1 MSNKLLIEKLAT
13 TENVNLFLNETYEIP
28 LSTEISKYN
37 LEKKLIWEF
46 NISFPVS
53 CNKIKIDIEAIKND
67 GYILTTN
74 QNYFSLKTEAQEL
87 CSFENFLG
95 NYYNKK
101 DKLKIT
107 ESIIV
112 DFTSVAGWVMTFTS
126 TSSKELLIHSI
137 KITPVKEIKSTE
149 IEYKGEIVQL
159 ENGGNRYIAKIYNK
173 NNEDITSKCTFKW
186 YSYNKGQWVQEEK
199 QNTSYGYFSKAP
211 NNLAVQAFVDSH
223 TIEIYKRKNIDE
235 MPSLNN
241 GKDIYYFVYNKY
253 NTIDSSLLNQEYIIG
268 NLSNFNNNNYWNFL
282 DNVIPF
288 GLTDY
293 SKQDTMIKNTW
304 IDSYNRLH
312 FQIKTSY
319 NINNYNN
326 RFTFNQINY
335 EIFFGQE
342 GDQGVHPEGY
352 SCIVRPSDNKGNLTG
367 SYYAQRTTD
376 RTYLRAMFF
385 YKGILQDPNLFQ
397 KNSSKST
404 DGQEINY
411 RENFISDEEVPIIFR
426 DSDGNITENNYITS
440 SFQLKNSSK
449 TIIMSIITPMP
460 YGQGGYYPMYI
471 KYSKT
476 GFNPI
481 YITNIGGFIN
491 EVNELSSTE
500 KRQFRWKNDFSYP
513 ALRFISIDNTISIEG
528 WNGQSITAGTNNIID
543 SSQAGVGIVNNNQ
556 FTGMVLGIQEKNYG
570 LYGYEN
576 GNETIHL
583 IVNGDSKGANIT
595 GLTIKPIYNKDNE
608 LTEVVLAVP
617 NGCAIQLPQ
626 ASFIKIPSDTDP
638 TKLMTLKEYIQSLM
652 LST

>member
-13 TENVNLFLNETYEIP
+13 TENVNLSLNETYEIP
-28 LSTEISKYN
+28 LATTSYWTIPEGNPTTWSFQESFVSAQKIQIDIEGEKRANYILSSDENKEYFSLSADKEKIYTFKDFQGNYYGKKNSIKIIESK
-37 LEKKLIWEF
+37 IIDF
-46 NISFPVS
+46 NISANQLITFE
-53 CNKIKIDIEAIKND
+53 CQ
-67 GYILTTN
+67 TTN
-74 QNYFSLKTEAQEL
+74 DLII
-87 CSFENFLG
+87 
-95 NYYNKK
+95 KK
-101 DKLKIT
+101 
-107 ESIIV
+107 
-112 DFTSVAGWVMTFTS
+112 
-126 TSSKELLIHSI
+126 I

-211 NNLAVQAFVDSH
+211 DDLAVQAFIDSH
-223 TIEIYKRKNIDE
+223 TIEIYKGKNT
-235 MPSLNN
+235 PSLNN

-319 NINNYNN
+319 DINNYNN
-326 RFTFNQINY
+326 RFTFNQTNY

-352 SCIVRPSDNKGNLTG
+352 SCIVRPCDYDGKLTG
-367 SYYAQRTTD
+367 SYYTQSTTD
-376 RTYLRAMFF
+376 KTYLRAMFF

-404 DGQEINY
+404 DGQEVNY
-411 RENFISDEEVPIIFR
+411 RENFISNEEVPIIFR
-426 DSDGNITENNYITS
+426 DNDGNITENNYITS

-449 TIIMSIITPMP
+449 TIVMSIITPMP
-460 YGQGGYYPMYI
+460 YGQGDYYPMYI

-481 YITNIGGFIN
+481 YITNIEGFIN

-570 LYGYEN
+570 LYGYED

-583 IVNGDSKGANIT
+583 IANEKSKGANIVGLAINSDDT
-595 GLTIKPIYNKDNE
+595 SKKITLTI
-608 LTEVVLAVP
+608 P
-617 NGCAIQLPQ
+617 NGYTIKLPA
-626 ASFIKIPSDTDP
+626 ASSIYIGD
-638 TKLMTLKEYIQSLM
+638 MTLEAYIKSLM
-652 LST
+652 SST

>member
-13 TENVNLFLNETYEIP
+13 TENVNLSLNETYEIP
-28 LSTEISKYN
+28 LATTSYWTIPESNPTTWNFQESFVSAQKIQIDVEG
-37 LEKKLIWEF
+37 EKRA
-46 NISFPVS
+46 N
-53 CNKIKIDIEAIKND
+53 
-67 GYILTTN
+67 YILSSDEN
-74 QNYFSLKTEAQEL
+74 KEYFSLSADKEKIYTFKDFQ
-87 CSFENFLG
+87 G
-95 NYYNKK
+95 NYYGKK
-101 DKLKIT
+101 NSIKII
-107 ESIIV
+107 ESKII
-112 DFTSVAGWVMTFTS
+112 DFNINANQPITFECQT
-126 TSSKELLIHSI
+126 TNDLIIKKI

-211 NNLAVQAFVDSH
+211 DNLAVQAFIDSH
-223 TIEIYKRKNIDE
+223 TIEIYKGKNA
-235 MPSLNN
+235 PSLNN

-268 NLSNFNNNNYWNFL
+268 DLSNFNNNNYWNFL
-282 DNVIPF
+282 DNVVPF

-319 NINNYNN
+319 DINNYDN

-367 SYYAQRTTD
+367 SYYAQRVTD
-376 RTYLRAMFF
+376 RTYLRVMFF

-411 RENFISDEEVPIIFR
+411 RENFISNEEVPIIFR

-449 TIIMSIITPMP
+449 TIVMSIITPMP
-460 YGQGGYYPMYI
+460 YGQGDYYPMYI

-481 YITNIGGFIN
+481 YITNIKGFIN

-528 WNGQSITAGTNNIID
+528 WNGQSITTGTNNIID

-570 LYGYEN
+570 LYGYED

-583 IVNGDSKGANIT
+583 IANGKTKGANII
-595 GLTIKPIYNKDNE
+595 GLTIKPIYDSDNIQSGIALTIPKDY
-608 LTEVVLAVP
+608 T
-617 NGCAIQLPQ
+617 IQLPS
-626 ASFIKIPSDTDP
+626 ASLIKIPSDTDP
-638 TKLMTLKEYIQSLM
+638 TKLMTLKEYVQSLM
-652 LST
+652 SST

>member
-13 TENVNLFLNETYEIP
+13 TEDVNLSLNETYEIP

-37 LEKKLIWEF
+37 LEKKLTWEF
-46 NISFPVS
+46 NVSFPVS
-53 CNKIKIDIEAIKND
+53 CNKIKIDIEAIKNG
-67 GYILTTN
+67 GYVLTTN
-74 QNYFSLKTEAQEL
+74 QNYFTLKTETQEL
-87 CSFENFLG
+87 CSFKNFLG

-101 DKLKIT
+101 DELKIT
-107 ESIIV
+107 ESIII
-112 DFTSVAGWVMTFTS
+112 DFTSVAGWVIAFTS
-126 TSSKELLIHSI
+126 KSSKELLIRSI

-186 YSYNKGQWVQEEK
+186 YSYKGNQWIQEEK

-211 NNLAVQAFVDSH
+211 DDLAVQAFVDSH
-223 TIEIYKRKNIDE
+223 TIEIYKGKNA
-235 MPSLNN
+235 PSLNN

-282 DNVIPF
+282 DNVVPF

-293 SKQDTMIKNTW
+293 SKQDTMVKNTW

-319 NINNYNN
+319 DINNYDN
-326 RFTFNQINY
+326 RFTFNQTNY

-352 SCIVRPSDNKGNLTG
+352 SCIVRPCDYNGKLTG

-376 RTYLRAMFF
+376 RTYLRALFF
-385 YKGILQDPNLFQ
+385 YKGILQDSNLFQ

-411 RENFISDEEVPIIFR
+411 NENFISIEEVPIIFR
-426 DSDGNITENNYITS
+426 DNDGNIIENNYITS

-449 TIIMSIITPMP
+449 TIVMSIITPIP
-460 YGQGGYYPMYI
+460 YGQGDYYPMYV

-476 GFNPI
+476 GFNPV
-481 YITNIGGFIN
+481 YITNISGFIN

-513 ALRFISIDNTISIEG
+513 ALRFISIENTISVEG
-528 WNGQSITAGTNNIID
+528 WNGQSITAGNNNIID
-543 SSQAGVGIVNNNQ
+543 SSQAGVGKVENDK
-556 FTGMVLGIQEKNYG
+556 FTGMVLGVQAQNYG
-570 LYGYEN
+570 LYGYED

-583 IVNGDSKGANIT
+583 IANGKTKGANIVGLAINSDDT
-595 GLTIKPIYNKDNE
+595 SKKITLTIPNDYTIKLPAASSIYIGDITLE
-608 LTEVVLAVP
+608 AY
-617 NGCAIQLPQ
+617 
-626 ASFIKIPSDTDP
+626 IK
-638 TKLMTLKEYIQSLM
+638 SLIS
-652 LST
+652 ST

>member
-13 TENVNLFLNETYEIP
+13 TENVNLSLNETYEIP
-28 LSTEISKYN
+28 LATTSYWTIPEGNPTTWNFQESFVSAQKIQIDVEGEKRANYILSSDENKEYFSLSADKKKIYTFKDFQGNYYGKKNSIKIIESK
-37 LEKKLIWEF
+37 IIDF
-46 NISFPVS
+46 NISANQLITFE
-53 CNKIKIDIEAIKND
+53 CQ
-67 GYILTTN
+67 TTN
-74 QNYFSLKTEAQEL
+74 DLII
-87 CSFENFLG
+87 
-95 NYYNKK
+95 KK
-101 DKLKIT
+101 
-107 ESIIV
+107 
-112 DFTSVAGWVMTFTS
+112 
-126 TSSKELLIHSI
+126 I

-186 YSYNKGQWVQEEK
+186 YSYKEGQWVQEEK

-211 NNLAVQAFVDSH
+211 DDLAVQAFIDSH
-223 TIEIYKRKNIDE
+223 TIEIYKGKNT
-235 MPSLNN
+235 PSLNN

-282 DNVIPF
+282 DNVVPF

-319 NINNYNN
+319 DINNYNN

-352 SCIVRPSDNKGNLTG
+352 SCILRPCDYDGKLTG
-367 SYYAQRTTD
+367 SYYTQRTTD

-404 DGQEINY
+404 DEQEINY
-411 RENFISDEEVPIIFR
+411 NENFISTEEVPIIFR
-426 DSDGNITENNYITS
+426 DNDENITENNYITS

-449 TIIMSIITPMP
+449 TIVMSIITPMP
-460 YGQGGYYPMYI
+460 YGQGDYYPMYV

-481 YITNIGGFIN
+481 YITNISGFIN

-528 WNGQSITAGTNNIID
+528 WNGQSITTGTNNIID

-570 LYGYEN
+570 LYGYED

-583 IVNGDSKGANIT
+583 IANGKTKGANII
-595 GLTIKPIYNKDNE
+595 GLTIKPIYDSDNIQSGIALTIPKDY
-608 LTEVVLAVP
+608 T
-617 NGCAIQLPQ
+617 IQLPS
-626 ASFIKIPSDTDP
+626 ASLIKIPSDTDP
-638 TKLMTLKEYIQSLM
+638 TKLMTLKEYVQSLM
-652 LST
+652 SST

>member
-13 TENVNLFLNETYEIP
+13 IEDVNLSLKETYEIP
-28 LSTEISKYN
+28 LSKEISNYN
-37 LEKKLIWEF
+37 LEEKLTWEF
-46 NISFPVS
+46 NINFPVS

-67 GYILTTN
+67 GYVLTTN
-74 QNYFSLKTEAQEL
+74 QNYFTLKTESQEL

-112 DFTSVAGWVMTFTS
+112 DFTSMAGWVITFTS

-186 YSYNKGQWVQEEK
+186 YSYKDNGQWIQEEK
-199 QNTSYGYFSKAP
+199 QNTSYGYFLKAP
-211 NNLAVQAFVDSH
+211 DNLAVQAFIDSH
-223 TIEIYKRKNIDE
+223 TIEIYKGKNIS
-235 MPSLNN
+235 SLND

-282 DNVIPF
+282 DNIVPF

-319 NINNYNN
+319 DINNYDN
-326 RFTFNQINY
+326 RFTFNQTNY

-352 SCIVRPSDNKGNLTG
+352 SCIVRPSDNRGNLTG
-367 SYYAQRTTD
+367 SYYAQRITD
-376 RTYLRAMFF
+376 KTYLRVMFF
-385 YKGILQDPNLFQ
+385 YKGFLQDPNLFQ

-411 RENFISDEEVPIIFR
+411 NENFISIEEVPIIFR
-426 DSDGNITENNYITS
+426 DNDGNITENNYITS

-449 TIIMSIITPMP
+449 TIVMSIITPMP
-460 YGQGGYYPMYI
+460 YGQGDYYPMYV

-476 GFNPI
+476 GFNPV
-481 YITNIGGFIN
+481 YITNISGFIN

-500 KRQFRWKNDFSYP
+500 KRQFRWNNSFSYP
-513 ALRFISIDNTISIEG
+513 ALRFISIENTISVEG
-528 WNGQSITAGTNNIID
+528 WNGQSITAGDNNIID
-543 SSQAGVGIVNNNQ
+543 SSQAGVGKVENDK
-556 FTGMVLGIQEKNYG
+556 FTGMVLGVQAQNYG
-570 LYGYEN
+570 LYGYED
-576 GNETIHL
+576 GDETIHL
-583 IVNGDSKGANIT
+583 IANGKTKGANII
-595 GLTIKPIYNKDNE
+595 GLTIKPIYDSSNIQSGIALTIPKD
-608 LTEVVLAVP
+608 
-617 NGCAIQLPQ
+617 CMIQLPS
-626 ASFIKIPSDTDP
+626 ASLIKIPSDTDP
-638 TKLMTLKEYIQSLM
+638 TKLMTLKEYVQSLIS
-652 LST
+652 ST

>member
-13 TENVNLFLNETYEIP
+13 TENVNLSLNETYEIP
-28 LSTEISKYN
+28 LATTFFHEIPEGNPTTWNFQESFVSAQKIQIDIEGEKRANYILSSDENKEYFSLSADKKKIYTFKDFQGNYYGKKNSIKIIESK
-37 LEKKLIWEF
+37 IIDF
-46 NISFPVS
+46 NISANQLITFE
-53 CNKIKIDIEAIKND
+53 CQ
-67 GYILTTN
+67 TTN
-74 QNYFSLKTEAQEL
+74 DLII
-87 CSFENFLG
+87 
-95 NYYNKK
+95 KK
-101 DKLKIT
+101 
-107 ESIIV
+107 
-112 DFTSVAGWVMTFTS
+112 
-126 TSSKELLIHSI
+126 I

-173 NNEDITSKCTFKW
+173 NNEDITNKCTFKW
-186 YSYNKGQWVQEEK
+186 YSYKDKWIQEEK
-199 QNTSYGYFSKAP
+199 QNTSYGYFSEAP
-211 NNLAVQAFVDSH
+211 DNLAVQAFTDSH
-223 TIEIYKRKNIDE
+223 TIEIYKDKNA
-235 MPSLNN
+235 PSLNN

-268 NLSNFNNNNYWNFL
+268 NLSNFSNNNYWTFL
-282 DNVIPF
+282 NNVVPF

-319 NINNYNN
+319 DINNYDN
-326 RFTFNQINY
+326 RFTFNQTNY

-352 SCIVRPSDNKGNLTG
+352 SCIVRPCNYKGRLTG
-367 SYYAQRTTD
+367 SYYAQGITD
-376 RTYLRAMFF
+376 RTYLRVMFF

-411 RENFISDEEVPIIFR
+411 RENFISNEEVPIVFR

-449 TIIMSIITPMP
+449 TIVMSIITPMP
-460 YGQGGYYPMYI
+460 YGQGDYYPMYV

-481 YITNIGGFIN
+481 YITSIEGFTVS
-491 EVNELSSTE
+491 EEEKELTSTLP
-500 KRQFRWKNDFSYP
+500 RQFNWNDNLAYP
-513 ALRFISIDNTISIEG
+513 ALRFISIDSTVSIEG

-543 SSQAGVGIVNNNQ
+543 SSQAGVGIVKDNK
-556 FTGMVLGIQEKNYG
+556 FTGMVLGVQAKNYG

-583 IVNGDSKGANIT
+583 IANGDTKGANIVGLAINSDDT
-595 GLTIKPIYNKDNE
+595 SKKIILTI
-608 LTEVVLAVP
+608 P
-617 NGCAIQLPQ
+617 NDYTIKLPA
-626 ASFIKIPSDTDP
+626 ASSIFIGD
-638 TKLMTLKEYIQSLM
+638 MTLEAYIKSLM
-652 LST
+652 SST

>member
-13 TENVNLFLNETYEIP
+13 TEDVNLSLIETYEIP
-28 LSTEISKYN
+28 LATTSFHEIPEGN
-37 LEKKLIWEF
+37 PTTWNFQE
-46 NISFPVS
+46 SFVS
-53 CNKIKIDIEAIKND
+53 AQKIQIDIEGEKRAN
-67 GYILTTN
+67 YILSFDEN
-74 QNYFSLKTEAQEL
+74 KEYFSLSADKEKIYTFKDFQ
-87 CSFENFLG
+87 G
-95 NYYNKK
+95 NYYGKK
-101 DKLKIT
+101 NSIKII
-107 ESIIV
+107 ESKII
-112 DFTSVAGWVMTFTS
+112 DFNINANQ
-126 TSSKELLIHSI
+126 LIAFECQTTNDLIIKKI

-173 NNEDITSKCTFKW
+173 NNEDITNKCTFKW
-186 YSYNKGQWVQEEK
+186 YSYKDQWIQEEK

-211 NNLAVQAFVDSH
+211 NDLAVQAFIDSH
-223 TIEIYKRKNIDE
+223 TIEIYKRKNA
-235 MPSLNN
+235 PPLNN

-282 DNVIPF
+282 DNVVPF

-293 SKQDTMIKNTW
+293 SKQDTMVKNTW

-319 NINNYNN
+319 DINNYDN
-326 RFTFNQINY
+326 RFTFNQTNY

-352 SCIVRPSDNKGNLTG
+352 SCILRPCDYNGKLTG

-376 RTYLRAMFF
+376 KTYLRALFF
-385 YKGILQDPNLFQ
+385 YKGILQDPNFFQ

-411 RENFISDEEVPIIFR
+411 RENFISNEEVPIIFR
-426 DSDGNITENNYITS
+426 DNDGNITENNYITS

-449 TIIMSIITPMP
+449 TIVMSIITPMP
-460 YGQGGYYPMYI
+460 YGQGDYYPMYI

-481 YITNIGGFIN
+481 YITNIEGFIN

-513 ALRFISIDNTISIEG
+513 ALRFISIENTISVEG
-528 WNGQSITAGTNNIID
+528 WNGQSITAGDNNIID
-543 SSQAGVGIVNNNQ
+543 SSQAGVGKVENDK
-556 FTGMVLGIQEKNYG
+556 FTGMVLGVQAQNYG
-570 LYGYEN
+570 LYGYED
-576 GNETIHL
+576 GDETIHL
-583 IVNGDSKGANIT
+583 IANGKTKGANII
-595 GLTIKPIYNKDNE
+595 GLTIKPIYDSSNIQSGIALTIPKD
-608 LTEVVLAVP
+608 
-617 NGCAIQLPQ
+617 CMIQLPS
-626 ASFIKIPSDTDP
+626 ASLIKIPSDTDP
-638 TKLMTLKEYIQSLM
+638 TKLMTLKEYVQSLIS
-652 LST
+652 ST

>member
-13 TENVNLFLNETYEIP
+13 TEDVNLSLIETYEIP
-28 LSTEISKYN
+28 LATTFFHEIPDGNPTTWTFQESFISTQKIQIDIEGEKRANYILSLDENKEYFFLSADKEKIYTFKDFQGNYYGKKNSIKIIESK
-37 LEKKLIWEF
+37 IIDF
-46 NISFPVS
+46 NISANQLITFE
-53 CNKIKIDIEAIKND
+53 CQ
-67 GYILTTN
+67 TTN
-74 QNYFSLKTEAQEL
+74 DLII
-87 CSFENFLG
+87 
-95 NYYNKK
+95 KK
-101 DKLKIT
+101 
-107 ESIIV
+107 
-112 DFTSVAGWVMTFTS
+112 
-126 TSSKELLIHSI
+126 I

-211 NNLAVQAFVDSH
+211 DDLAVQAFIDSH
-223 TIEIYKRKNIDE
+223 TIEIYKGKNA
-235 MPSLNN
+235 PSLNN

-319 NINNYNN
+319 DINNYNN

-342 GDQGVHPEGY
+342 GDQGVHSEGY
-352 SCIVRPSDNKGNLTG
+352 SCIIRPSDNKGNLTG

-411 RENFISDEEVPIIFR
+411 RENFISNEEVPVIFR
-426 DSDGNITENNYITS
+426 DNDGNITENNYITS

-449 TIIMSIITPMP
+449 TIVMSIITPMP
-460 YGQGGYYPMYI
+460 YGQGDYYPMYI

-481 YITNIGGFIN
+481 YITNIEGFIN

-583 IVNGDSKGANIT
+583 IANGDSKGANIT

-638 TKLMTLKEYIQSLM
+638 TKLMTLKEYVQSLM
-652 LST
+652 PST

>member
-13 TENVNLFLNETYEIP
+13 TENVNLSLNETYEIP
-28 LSTEISKYN
+28 LATTSYWTIPEGNPTTWNFQESFVSAQKIQIDIEGEKRANYILSSDENKEYFSLSADKEKIYTFKDFQGNYYGKKNSIKIIESK
-37 LEKKLIWEF
+37 IIDF
-46 NISFPVS
+46 NISANQLITFE
-53 CNKIKIDIEAIKND
+53 CQ
-67 GYILTTN
+67 TTN
-74 QNYFSLKTEAQEL
+74 DLII
-87 CSFENFLG
+87 
-95 NYYNKK
+95 KK
-101 DKLKIT
+101 
-107 ESIIV
+107 
-112 DFTSVAGWVMTFTS
+112 
-126 TSSKELLIHSI
+126 I

-211 NNLAVQAFVDSH
+211 DDLAVQAFIDSH
-223 TIEIYKRKNIDE
+223 TIEIYKGKNT
-235 MPSLNN
+235 PSLNN

-282 DNVIPF
+282 DNIVPF

-319 NINNYNN
+319 DINNYDN
-326 RFTFNQINY
+326 RFTFNQTNY

-352 SCIVRPSDNKGNLTG
+352 SCILRPCDYDGKLTG
-367 SYYAQRTTD
+367 SYYTQRTTD
-376 RTYLRAMFF
+376 KTYLRAMFF

-404 DGQEINY
+404 DEQEINY
-411 RENFISDEEVPIIFR
+411 NENFISTEEVPIIFR
-426 DSDGNITENNYITS
+426 DNDENITENNYITS

-449 TIIMSIITPMP
+449 TIVMSIITPMP
-460 YGQGGYYPMYI
+460 YGQGDYYPMYV

-481 YITNIGGFIN
+481 YITNISGFIN

-570 LYGYEN
+570 LYGYED

-583 IVNGDSKGANIT
+583 IANGKSKGANIVGLAINSDDT
-595 GLTIKPIYNKDNE
+595 SKKITLTI
-608 LTEVVLAVP
+608 P
-617 NGCAIQLPQ
+617 NGYTIKLPA
-626 ASFIKIPSDTDP
+626 ASSIYIGD
-638 TKLMTLKEYIQSLM
+638 MTLEAYIKSLM
-652 LST
+652 SST